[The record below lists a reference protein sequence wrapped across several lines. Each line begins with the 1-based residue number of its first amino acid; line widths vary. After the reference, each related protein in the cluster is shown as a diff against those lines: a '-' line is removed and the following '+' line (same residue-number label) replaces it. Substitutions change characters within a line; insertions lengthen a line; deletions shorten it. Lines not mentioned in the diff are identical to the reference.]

1 MDFFLPQSFFLWCQT
16 TMFADWLN
24 SSVWALRIVDSAHTV
39 GLLVI
44 VLAIVAVDLRLLGL
58 VRQQQSISD
67 FARQMSP
74 SICLSIVVVCVTG
87 IAQFMPEA
95 VAYGHSRWFLFKTVL
110 FAVAVA
116 TYLVAIRKATATA
129 ELTSVRHRKLAAY
142 VSLICW
148 LGVAIAG

>member
-1 MDFFLPQSFFLWCQT
+1 MDFFLPQSFFSWCQT

-24 SSVWALRIVDSAHTV
+24 SSAGALKIVEGAHTV

-58 VRQQQSISD
+58 IRQRQSVSD
-67 FARQMSP
+67 FARQASP
-74 SICLSIVVVCVTG
+74 FICFSIAVVCATG
-87 IAQFMPEA
+87 IAQFMPQA
-95 VAYGHSRWFLFKTVL
+95 VMYGHSRWFLFKTAL

-116 TYLVAIRKATATA
+116 TYLIAIRKATATA

-142 VSLICW
+142 LSLICW
-148 LGVAIAG
+148 LGVAIAS